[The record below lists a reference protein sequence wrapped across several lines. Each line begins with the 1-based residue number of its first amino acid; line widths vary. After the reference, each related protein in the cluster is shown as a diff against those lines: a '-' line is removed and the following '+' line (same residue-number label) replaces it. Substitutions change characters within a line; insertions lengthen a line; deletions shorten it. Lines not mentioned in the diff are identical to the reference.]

1 VKVEW
6 EDFAKRRRLK
16 LSNFRR
22 TLSYDEYVAWCDRR
36 AVIPVDASVYTDT
49 DSTKQETPLKND
61 HTPEIEKKPVVYVK
75 KELNK
80 LRKANLLNLATEHGL
95 EVEKSMTKRQLVT
108 LLLNMNN

>member
-1 VKVEW
+1 MKVEW

-22 TLSYDEYVAWCDRR
+22 TLSYDEYVVWCDKR
-36 AVIPVDASVYTDT
+36 AVIPVNASEYIDT
-49 DSTKQETPLKND
+49 DSTKPKIPLEND
-61 HTPEIEKKPVVYVK
+61 HMSEIEKKPVVYVK

-80 LRKANLLNLATEHGL
+80 LRKASLLNLAIEHGL
-95 EVEKSMTKRQLVT
+95 EVEKSITKRQLVT

>member
-22 TLSYDEYVAWCDRR
+22 TLSYDEYVNWCDRR
-36 AVIPVDASVYTDT
+36 AVIPVDASVYIDT